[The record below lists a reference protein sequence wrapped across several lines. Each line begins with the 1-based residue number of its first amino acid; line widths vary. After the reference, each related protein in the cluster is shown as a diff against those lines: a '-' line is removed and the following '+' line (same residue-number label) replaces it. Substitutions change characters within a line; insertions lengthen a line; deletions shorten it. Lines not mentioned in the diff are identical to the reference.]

1 VAASLIAVAYTL
13 CFGLIGVV
21 VLIAFSRFWSSPPY
35 YTDSPDALQV
45 LEPRINWVQT
55 KDGLRIYMTGILT
68 NTSPTNWTGV
78 ELECRFFDAA
88 GTMVDAANPLVN
100 VTIRAHDDSAFR
112 AAIVP
117 SVSSNEYQSFTISV
131 STARNTRS
139 PF

>member
-1 VAASLIAVAYTL
+1 M
-13 CFGLIGVV
+13 
-21 VLIAFSRFWSSPPY
+21 
-35 YTDSPDALQV
+35 